1 MQMSMPNIFLIPL
14 VPAAGAAINGLIGR
28 RWFSRRAAATIATAA
43 MGVAL
48 ALSAWSLAA
57 MTALPPDGR
66 VHDVGLGDWIT
77 AIPLQ
82 TASGI
87 EMFTARWT
95 LRLDPL
101 SAMMALLVTSVG
113 LLIHVYAA
121 ASMQDDSRGGY
132 ARFFSYLSLS
142 SAFML
147 LLVLSGNFLVLAV
160 GWQGMTICSF
170 LLIGFWFERPGLAN
184 GATKAFI
191 VNWLGDWGLLVA
203 MFLTY
208 FTFGTLDFREVAAS
222 ATSMP
227 VEAGTFGAI
236 SGICLGLWISAVA
249 KSAQI
254 PMHVWL
260 PDALDGPAPVS
271 ALIQT
276 TTMLPAGVYL
286 IARNATLFERAP
298 VIMTIVMTL
307 GVLTAVMAGLVALV
321 HDDIRRVL
329 VYSLISQ
336 LGLIFTALGAGAFS
350 AAVFHLVTL
359 GVSQSLLFL
368 GSSTLVHTMDGEANM
383 QRMGGLRKYMP
394 ATFVTMTVGA
404 LAVAGIPPLS
414 GFFSTNEV
422 AAGIFA
428 GHRVL
433 WLITSATAV
442 LTAVSM
448 SRLMLLTFYGRYRG
462 VPRTWPPS
470 SSREAPMPLIVTL
483 MALAVAT
490 IVLGFIGVSAP
501 GSTSSIV
508 NLLALTGTPSG
519 KPLSPLAI
527 VALLL
532 MSVLLPLSGIVI
544 ARRFHKREPAMDLHL
559 AGRWPDGHALLANQ
573 YYFDELYAATL
584 VGGIFSTA
592 RILSRLDTRV
602 INAGVNACASAVQI
616 AGWIARMI
624 EKHVVD
630 RMVDV
635 LVSGLR
641 SLVLGS
647 WSVVF
652 RSSFPRVRSRLP

>member
-1 MQMSMPNIFLIPL
+1 MSMPNIFLIPL

-28 RWFSRRAAATIATAA
+28 HWFSRRAAATIATSA

-66 VHDVGLGDWIT
+66 VHDVGLGDWFP

-87 EMFTARWT
+87 EMFTVRWT

-208 FTFGTLDFREVAAS
+208 FIFGTLDFREVAAS

-336 LGLIFTALGAGAFS
+336 LGLIFT
-350 AAVFHLVTL
+350 
-359 GVSQSLLFL
+359 
-368 GSSTLVHTMDGEANM
+368 
-383 QRMGGLRKYMP
+383 
-394 ATFVTMTVGA
+394 
-404 LAVAGIPPLS
+404 
-414 GFFSTNEV
+414 
-422 AAGIFA
+422 
-428 GHRVL
+428 
-433 WLITSATAV
+433 
-442 LTAVSM
+442 
-448 SRLMLLTFYGRYRG
+448 
-462 VPRTWPPS
+462 
-470 SSREAPMPLIVTL
+470 
-483 MALAVAT
+483 
-490 IVLGFIGVSAP
+490 
-501 GSTSSIV
+501 
-508 NLLALTGTPSG
+508 
-519 KPLSPLAI
+519 
-527 VALLL
+527 
-532 MSVLLPLSGIVI
+532 
-544 ARRFHKREPAMDLHL
+544 
-559 AGRWPDGHALLANQ
+559 
-573 YYFDELYAATL
+573 
-584 VGGIFSTA
+584 
-592 RILSRLDTRV
+592 
-602 INAGVNACASAVQI
+602 
-616 AGWIARMI
+616 
-624 EKHVVD
+624 
-630 RMVDV
+630 
-635 LVSGLR
+635 
-641 SLVLGS
+641 
-647 WSVVF
+647 
-652 RSSFPRVRSRLP
+652 